1 MTIVDDRYGLSVSI
15 SLTTYTIKSRLIVYT
30 IEVVSYL
37 TMVFI
42 NPAFIVF

>member
-1 MTIVDDRYGLSVSI
+1 MTIVDDRYGLPV

-30 IEVVSYL
+30 IEVVPYL